1 MLELRYHRIGEAA
14 MESAEILD
22 QARVSDE
29 APHGWIVL
37 PLLRNKVAIAIAG
50 WIIGAIIGLGL
61 FALMASV
68 MIPNNFQNG
77 PPAAIF
83 SAILLGVVL
92 FIGIGSIWATIGD
105 IGRLRN
111 ADKYLI
117 VITPE
122 DFVKQEGKKIIHVPL
137 RYVRHVTARGVPPP
151 DRTAPSGG
159 AISEVPRP
167 GDNLVGF
174 LFGRGFIPT
183 VSRQRR
189 KRMRTPTTLAFLD
202 ARTDTEVV
210 VATDASF
217 GDTFMI
223 AALLKQY
230 ANNVQQIV

>member
-1 MLELRYHRIGEAA
+1 

-22 QARVSDE
+22 QARVGDE

-77 PPAAIF
+77 PAAAIF

-111 ADKYLI
+111 ADQYLI

-122 DFVKQEGKKIIHVPL
+122 DFVKQEGKKIIHIPL

-151 DRTAPSGG
+151 DRTVPTGG
-159 AISEVPRP
+159 AMSEVPRP
-167 GDNLVGF
+167 GDNFVGF
-174 LFGRGFIPT
+174 LFGRGFIPS

-202 ARTDTEVV
+202 TRTDTEVV

>member
-1 MLELRYHRIGEAA
+1 

-22 QARVSDE
+22 QARVGDE

-37 PLLRNKVAIAIAG
+37 PLLRNKVATAIAG

-77 PPAAIF
+77 PAPAIF

-92 FIGIGSIWATIGD
+92 FIGVGSIWATIAD

-111 ADKYLI
+111 AEKYLI

-137 RYVRHVTARGVPPP
+137 RYV
-151 DRTAPSGG
+151 
-159 AISEVPRP
+159 
-167 GDNLVGF
+167 VGF

>member
-1 MLELRYHRIGEAA
+1 
-14 MESAEILD
+14 MESAEILA
-22 QARVSDE
+22 QARLGDE

-68 MIPNNFQNG
+68 MIPNNFKSG
-77 PPAAIF
+77 PAAAIF

-92 FIGIGSIWATIGD
+92 FIGIGSIWAAIGD

-111 ADKYLI
+111 ADKHLI

-137 RYVRHVTARGVPPP
+137 MYVRHVTARGKAPV
-151 DRTAPSGG
+151 DRTTPEENQLREIPRASENVAGFLLGRGLVPSG
-159 AISEVPRP
+159 ARI
-167 GDNLVGF
+167 
-174 LFGRGFIPT
+174 
-183 VSRQRR
+183 RR
-189 KRMRTPTTLAFLD
+189 RRMRTPTSLAFID
-202 ARTDTEVV
+202 TRTDSEVTV
-210 VATDASF
+210 VTDEVY
-217 GDTFMI
+217 GDPFMI

-230 ANNVQQIV
+230 AAAVQAIA

>member
-1 MLELRYHRIGEAA
+1 MMETRQQRIGETA
-14 MESAEILD
+14 MESGEIID
-22 QARVSDE
+22 QARVGDE

-37 PLLRNKVAIAIAG
+37 PLLRNKVTIAIAG

-83 SAILLGVVL
+83 SSILLGVVL
-92 FIGIGSIWATIGD
+92 FIGIGSIWAAIGD

-137 RYVRHVTARGVPPP
+137 RNVRHVTAPGGTPP
-151 DRTAPSGG
+151 DRPAPSGG
-159 AISEVPRP
+159 SISEVPTP
-167 GDNLVGF
+167 VHNLVEF
-174 LFGRGFIPT
+174 L
-183 VSRQRR
+183 
-189 KRMRTPTTLAFLD
+189 
-202 ARTDTEVV
+202 
-210 VATDASF
+210 
-217 GDTFMI
+217 
-223 AALLKQY
+223 
-230 ANNVQQIV
+230 

>member
-1 MLELRYHRIGEAA
+1 
-14 MESAEILD
+14 
-22 QARVSDE
+22 
-29 APHGWIVL
+29 
-37 PLLRNKVAIAIAG
+37 
-50 WIIGAIIGLGL
+50 
-61 FALMASV
+61 MACV
-68 MIPNNFQNG
+68 MIPNDLQNG
-77 PPAAIF
+77 PAAAIF
-83 SAILLGVVL
+83 SAILRGVVL
-92 FIGIGSIWATIGD
+92 LIGIGSIWATIGD

-189 KRMRTPTTLAFLD
+189 KRIRTPTTLAFLD
-202 ARTDTEVV
+202 APTDTELA
-210 VATDASF
+210 VAPAASF
-217 GDTFMI
+217 RYPF
-223 AALLKQY
+223 
-230 ANNVQQIV
+230 

>member
-1 MLELRYHRIGEAA
+1 
-14 MESAEILD
+14 MESAEILE
-22 QARVSDE
+22 QARVSNE
-29 APHGWIVL
+29 VPQGWIVL

-61 FALMASV
+61 FVLMASV
-68 MIPNNFQNG
+68 MIPNNFKTG
-77 PPAAIF
+77 PVAAIF

-92 FIGIGSIWATIGD
+92 FIGIGSIWAAIAD
-105 IGRLRN
+105 IVRLRN
-111 ADKYLI
+111 ADKHLI

-137 RYVRHVTARGVPPP
+137 RYVRYVTARGAPPP
-151 DRTAPSGG
+151 DRSVSKEG
-159 AISEVPRP
+159 AISEVPRS
-167 GDNLVGF
+167 GDNFVGF
-174 LFGRGFIPT
+174 LFGRGFIPS

-202 ARTDTEVV
+202 TRTNTEVI

-217 GDTFMI
+217 GDPFTI

>member
-1 MLELRYHRIGEAA
+1 MEA
-14 MESAEILD
+14 AEILE
-22 QARVSDE
+22 QVRAGDE

-50 WIIGAIIGLGL
+50 WITGAIIGLGL
-61 FALMASV
+61 FALMASI
-68 MIPNNFQNG
+68 MIPNNFQSG
-77 PPAAIF
+77 PAAAIF
-83 SAILLGVVL
+83 STILLGVVL
-92 FIGIGSIWATIGD
+92 FIGIGSIWAAIAD
-105 IGRLRN
+105 AGRLRN

-122 DFVKQEGKKIIHVPL
+122 DFVKQEGKKIIRVPL
-137 RYVRHVTARGVPPP
+137 RYVRYVTARGVPPP

-159 AISEVPRP
+159 AMSEVPRP
-167 GDNLVGF
+167 GDNFVGF

-202 ARTDTEVV
+202 TRTDTEVV

-217 GDTFMI
+217 GDPFAI

>member
-1 MLELRYHRIGEAA
+1 MEA
-14 MESAEILD
+14 AEILD
-22 QARVSDE
+22 QVRASDE

-50 WIIGAIIGLGL
+50 WIIGTIIGLGL
-61 FALMASV
+61 FVLMASV
-68 MIPNNFQNG
+68 MIPNNFKNG
-77 PPAAIF
+77 PAAAIF
-83 SAILLGVVL
+83 SAILLGLVL
-92 FIGIGSIWATIGD
+92 FIGIGSIWAAIGD

-137 RYVRHVTARGVPPP
+137 MYVRHVTARGAPPP
-151 DRTAPSGG
+151 DRSVSREG
-159 AISEVPRP
+159 AMGEIPRAS
-167 GDNLVGF
+167 DNFVGF
-174 LFGRGFIPT
+174 FLGRGFIPS

-202 ARTDTEVV
+202 TRTNTEVV

-217 GDTFMI
+217 GDPFMI

-230 ANNVQQIV
+230 ASSVQQIV